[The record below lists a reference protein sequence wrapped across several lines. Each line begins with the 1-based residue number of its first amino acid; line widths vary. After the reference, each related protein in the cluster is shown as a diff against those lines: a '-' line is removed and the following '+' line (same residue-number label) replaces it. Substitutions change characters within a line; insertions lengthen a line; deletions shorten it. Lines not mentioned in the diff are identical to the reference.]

1 LGNFVILAARIGGD
15 ESTRSEFLES
25 IAKLL
30 PEGFVLKIP
39 PGWDEET
46 LCMSAKDADA
56 ILGSRVSRD
65 LILSAPK
72 VRLIQILGSGVDKVD
87 VETAVERGV
96 TVCNCVGENAVPV
109 AEHAIALMLAL
120 SKSLQKYQ
128 RDLASGRW
136 AKTRPVMLSGKSL
149 GIIGL
154 GSIGLEV
161 AKRVRPFDMKVLAI
175 KKHPRSDLK
184 EKLGLTFLGAPEN
197 LEYILA
203 KSDFVL
209 LSLVLTQQTRGMMG
223 QKQFASMKDGAYFI
237 NVARGELVDE
247 VALVDALK
255 SGKLAGAGLDVFQT
269 EPVKPD
275 NPLLKLD
282 NVILTPHIGG
292 GVWPPELTPRRI
304 AFLVNNIVKALKGE
318 RPDNIVDP
326 VLKYAHRT
334 TPLEI

>member
-1 LGNFVILAARIGGD
+1 MGKFVILAAGIGGD
-15 ESTRSEFLES
+15 ESTRSEFLDG
-25 IAKLL
+25 IAKHL

-39 PGWDEET
+39 PRWDEET
-46 LCMSAKDADA
+46 LCTSAKDADA
-56 ILGSRVSRD
+56 ILGSRVSRE

-72 VRLIQILGSGVDKVD
+72 LRLIQVLGSGVDKVD
-87 VETAVERGV
+87 VETAIERGV
-96 TVCNCVGENAVPV
+96 TVCNSVGENAVPV

-128 RDLASGRW
+128 RDFASGRW
-136 AKTRPVMLSGKSL
+136 ARTRSVMLTGKSL

-154 GSIGLEV
+154 GSIGIEV
-161 AKRVRPFDMKVLAI
+161 AKRVRPFEMKVLAI

-184 EKLGLTFLGAPEN
+184 EKLGLTFLGAPED
-197 LEYILA
+197 LEHVLGE
-203 KSDFVL
+203 SDFVL
-209 LSLVLTQQTRGMMG
+209 LTLVLTHYTSGMMG
-223 QKQFASMKDGAYFI
+223 KRQFASMKDGAYFI

-275 NPLLKLD
+275 NPLLKLN
-282 NVILTPHIGG
+282 NVILTPHVGG
-292 GVWPPELTPRRI
+292 GVWPPELTPKRV
-304 AFLVNNIVKALKGE
+304 AFLVNNIVKALRGV